1 MLVLYQNATLD
12 SVEISGK
19 KGRLDAK
26 FLRKIGKR
34 NSKVYISYRQILKLF
49 VSQKTVSFFSLEVD
63 VWC

>member
-34 NSKVYISYRQILKLF
+34 NSKMEELF

>member
-19 KGRLDAK
+19 KVRLDAK
-26 FLRKIGKR
+26 FLRKLGKR
-34 NSKVYISYRQILKLF
+34 NSKMEEPF